1 MSKYQEQ
8 VRRSAA
14 QANYWRDYRYVHK
27 KREALKS
34 RGTLLDFK
42 NDIMPL
48 SDEELNN
55 SFFDSDAS
63 ESSEWLRRY
72 IDYYIQKETG
82 RGIYT
87 MPKPDR
93 YKAVQAFVEGNGFLP
108 RITLFDH
115 SESAYAAALVASAKG
130 YDCYADER
138 LLAGTFRGTFLG
150 ASLNAEDLCEYV
162 LQCHF
167 IPDEQ
172 YFRIRLFGA
181 LYQRRR
187 GEDDEGLVQRSKSMG
202 WDSWSMRDGF
212 ASFATNL
219 GALFFL
225 DGEKGGTS
233 GYDANGF
240 AFDNTGRRALGFTA
254 TPQDEAGNLV
264 RFQLCRQ
271 PDDIDR
277 YLDILHRISAE
288 LS

>member
-14 QANYWRDYRYVHK
+14 QANYWRDYRYAPE
-27 KREALKS
+27 R
-34 RGTLLDFK
+34 RDTLLGFK
-42 NDIMPL
+42 NDIIPL

-55 SFFDSDAS
+55 PLYESGES

-72 IDYYIQKETG
+72 IDYYLQKETG

-108 RITLFDH
+108 RVTLLDH
-115 SESAYAAALVASAKG
+115 SETAYAAALVASAKG
-130 YDCYADER
+130 YDCYADQR
-138 LLAGTFRGTFLG
+138 LLASTFRGTFLG
-150 ASLNAEDLCEYV
+150 ASLSAADLCEYV

-172 YFRIRLFGA
+172 YFRIRIFGA

-225 DGEKGGTS
+225 DGEKGGAS
-233 GYDANGF
+233 GYDAYDF
-240 AFDNTGRRALGFTA
+240 AFDNTGRRVLGLTA
-254 TPQDEAGNLV
+254 IPQDEAGNLV

-271 PDDIDR
+271 PDNIDR
-277 YLDILHRISAE
+277 YLDMLHRISAK